1 VRLAELFE
9 QVDAR
14 GRSRCQDCMPHEDD
28 LPIWVARGPRRP
40 LVDIWP
46 RIKRFI

>member
-9 QVDAR
+9 QVDER
-14 GRSRCQDCMPHEDD
+14 GRSRCQDCMPYEDD
-28 LPIWVARGPRRP
+28 LPIWVVRGPRRP